1 MPGETQRPVDS
12 SLGGPLEA
20 RLETLDARMALL
32 AERVGQLE
40 QRLSGLSLPV
50 VPPAWPLGKP
60 ALEHPAAPA
69 EMGRWVTF
77 VGRSCL
83 VLGGAFLIRVL
94 TDGGIL
100 PGPLGVALGVLF
112 AATWIFF
119 SHRAAARG
127 ASLSAGF
134 HSVVAALIAYP
145 LVLEATTRLGVMST
159 VAAALTLV
167 AFTAVL
173 LVAAWRDR
181 LLWLA
186 WIGVLSCL
194 LTTLALLVATGGRP
208 ELTAVLLILAAAT
221 FFWPGDDPGW
231 RGLRWAP
238 AVALDLVVLRAVLTS
253 TPPVL
258 LFSLAL
264 AGLSLGLALSRT
276 AAARPVRAFEALQ
289 TLVGLAVGL
298 AGALRVTGEVGFGTG
313 AVTGAVLG
321 AALLTVGFAG
331 WVVPRRG
338 NRDLDFLFH
347 AALSLGLLSLGV
359 ALLTTGGLRGV
370 LWSVLALL
378 VVFLGRR
385 RHPVSLWSLAA
396 LLALGAACNSGLLA
410 GVWEALGGREA
421 IHWRPVSA
429 AAMAVLA
436 LLILDYLVT
445 VPPLQPSVAPPAGG
459 PSPRVPAAVFL
470 LLGSAGAATLVLGA
484 LHPVLQD
491 LARLAGAR
499 TAATVA
505 VAASLALTRRRLAR
519 PELTW
524 VASLMLVL
532 GGLELLLVE
541 LPNGRASTLLVSF
554 VLYGAGLIL
563 VPRLAPLVRDLPS
576 SSLAR

>member
-1 MPGETQRPVDS
+1 MPGETERPVDS
-12 SLGGPLEA
+12 SPGGPLEA
-20 RLETLDARMALL
+20 RLEAL
-32 AERVGQLE
+32 AGRVDQLE
-40 QRLSGLSLPV
+40 QRVSELSSAVLPQSW
-50 VPPAWPLGKP
+50 PPGEP
-60 ALEHPAAPA
+60 AVHDPAARA

-100 PGPLGVALGVLF
+100 PGPLGVGLGVLF
-112 AATWIFF
+112 AATWVFF

-127 ASLSAGF
+127 ASLSASF
-134 HSVVAALIAYP
+134 HAVVGALIAYP

-159 VAAALTLV
+159 IVAALTLV
-167 AFTAVL
+167 AFTGLL

-194 LTTLALLVATGGRP
+194 LTTLALLVATRGRP
-208 ELTAVLLILAAAT
+208 ELTGVLLILAAAT
-221 FFWPGDDPGW
+221 FLWPGDEPGW

-258 LFSLAL
+258 FPSLAL

-276 AAARPVRAFEALQ
+276 AAARPVGAFEVFQ
-289 TLVGLAVGL
+289 TLVGLSVGL
-298 AGALRVTGEVGFGTG
+298 TGAMRVTRGAGAGTG
-313 AVTGAVLG
+313 ALAVAVLG
-321 AALLTVGFAG
+321 ASLLTAAVAG

-338 NRDLDFLFH
+338 NRDRDFLFL
-347 AALSLGLLSLGV
+347 AALSLALLSLGV
-359 ALLTTGGLRGV
+359 ALLTTGNLRGV
-370 LWSVLALL
+370 LWSAIALL
-378 VVFLGRR
+378 VVLVGRR
-385 RHPVSLWSLAA
+385 RHPVSLWYLAA
-396 LLALGAACNSGLLA
+396 LLALAAASSSGLLA
-410 GVWEALGGREA
+410 GLWQTLGGRDA
-421 IHWRPVSA
+421 VHWRPVSA
-429 AAMAVLA
+429 ATMAVLA
-436 LLILDYLVT
+436 FVILDYLVT
-445 VPPLQPSVAPPAGG
+445 VPPLRPSVAPPTGG
-459 PSPRVPAAVFL
+459 PSPRAPAAVL
-470 LLGSAGAATLVLGA
+470 LLLASAGVAALVLEA

-491 LARLAGAR
+491 LARLGGAR
-499 TAATVA
+499 TVVAVA
-505 VAASLALTRRRLAR
+505 VAASLALIRRRLAR

-524 VASLMLVL
+524 VASLVLAL

-554 VLYGAGLIL
+554 VLHGAGLIL
-563 VPRLAPLVRDLPS
+563 VPRLAPPGRDFLS